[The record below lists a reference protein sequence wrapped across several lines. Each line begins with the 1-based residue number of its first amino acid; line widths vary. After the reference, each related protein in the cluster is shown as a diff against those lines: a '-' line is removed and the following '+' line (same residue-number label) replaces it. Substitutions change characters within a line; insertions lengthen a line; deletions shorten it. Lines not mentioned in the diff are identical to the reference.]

1 MYCGNIYFV
10 NNNEDCNQKGF
21 KMIPEFRSL
30 DVLGIQS
37 SIYFGKIVSV
47 SNWKSA
53 CDFTTS
59 SSNYFGLFVQLLI
72 ACWFGAE
79 SLIFTPLIPPKK
91 HWNHFY
97 SCELFDIL
105 NLIFTS
111 CCGKCPIV
119 YCVHAN
125 SLKANNWFFS
135 PMNEQYHPLVTIT
148 NNYPKSRTCK
158 VLLLQNLSN

>member
-1 MYCGNIYFV
+1 MRIAIKKASKWYLSTV
-10 NNNEDCNQKGF
+10 TW
-21 KMIPEFRSL
+21 SL
-30 DVLGIQS
+30 RNPKLYILSQNCLSIQL
-37 SIYFGKIVSV
+37 
-47 SNWKSA
+47 KSA
-53 CDFTTS
+53 CVFTS
-59 SSNYFGLFVQLLI
+59 SSSNHFSLFVQLLI
-72 ACWFGAE
+72 ACWFGAD

-91 HWNHFY
+91 HWNHLY

-158 VLLLQNLSN
+158 ALLLQNLSN